1 MHQYQETAINS
12 RDQDVPQ
19 EALTAASGN
28 RKKRRLWPVLLGAIV
43 ILLAAGV
50 VVFRSIGYWL
60 IVEDP
65 LQSADAI
72 VVLSGGLPHRS
83 IEAARLFHAG
93 YAPEVW
99 ITKSVGYARDLDPM
113 GIQYIGEEVYSR
125 EILLRFGVPASAIH
139 ILETPVFSTE
149 EEVGVISRQ
158 ANQTNKTRV
167 IIVTSPPHT
176 RRVRRLWKVLVGE
189 HPQAIVRSSP
199 GDPYD
204 PGRWWH
210 TTQDALAVMRES
222 LGLLNA
228 WAGLPVRPPSR

>member
-12 RDQDVPQ
+12 RNHEVPQ
-19 EALTAASGN
+19 ETVTAATGN
-28 RKKRRLWPVLLGAIV
+28 RKKRRLWPALLGVLIV
-43 ILLAAGV
+43 SLVAGV

-72 VVLSGGLPHRS
+72 VVLSGGLPYRPV
-83 IEAARLFHAG
+83 EAARLFRAG

-125 EILLRFGVPASAIH
+125 EVLLHFGVPASAIR
-139 ILETPVFSTE
+139 ILEAPVFDTE
-149 EEVGVISRQ
+149 QEIGVISRQ
-158 ANQTNKTRV
+158 ANQTNKARV
-167 IIVTSPPHT
+167 IIVTSPSHT
-176 RRVRRLWKVLVGE
+176 RRVRRLWKVLVDE

-210 TTQDALAVMRES
+210 TTQDALGVMRES

>member
-1 MHQYQETAINS
+1 M
-12 RDQDVPQ
+12 
-19 EALTAASGN
+19 
-28 RKKRRLWPVLLGAIV
+28 
-43 ILLAAGV
+43 ILLVTGI
-50 VVFRSIGYWL
+50 VVFRGIGYWL

-72 VVLSGGLPHRS
+72 VVLSGGLPFRAV
-83 IEAARLFHAG
+83 EAAHLYHAG

-99 ITKSVGYARDLDPM
+99 VTKPVGYTGDLAPM
-113 GIQYIGEEVYSR
+113 GIQYIGDEVYSR
-125 EILLRFGVPASAIH
+125 EVLLHFGVPASAIR
-139 ILETPVFSTE
+139 ILETPIFSTE
-149 EEVGVISRQ
+149 EEIRVISTQ

-176 RRVRRLWKVLVGE
+176 RRVRRLWKVLVDD
-189 HPQAIVRSSP
+189 HPRAIVRSSP

-210 TTQDALAVMRES
+210 TTQDALGVMREA

-228 WAGLPVRPPSR
+228 WAGLPVRPSSR

>member
-1 MHQYQETAINS
+1 VEAVREVNINS
-12 RDQDVPQ
+12 GLETPI
-19 EALTAASGN
+19 TSH
-28 RKKRRLWPVLLGAIV
+28 RKKRHVWPLLLGALA
-43 ILLAAGV
+43 ILLVAGV

-72 VVLSGGLPHRS
+72 VVLSGGLPFRAV
-83 IEAARLFHAG
+83 EAARLYRAG
-93 YAPEVW
+93 YAPEIW
-99 ITKSVGYARDLDPM
+99 ITEPVGYAPDLNPM
-113 GIQYIGEEVYSR
+113 GIQFTGEEVYSR
-125 EILLRFGVPASAIH
+125 EVLLHFGVPPSAIR
-139 ILETPVFSTE
+139 ILEAPVFSTE
-149 EEVGVISRQ
+149 QEIGVISRQ
-158 ANQTNKTRV
+158 ALQNNKSRV

-176 RRVRRLWKVLVGE
+176 RRVRRLWKVLTNNR
-189 HPQAIVRSSP
+189 PQIIVRGSP

-210 TTQDALAVMRES
+210 TTQDALGVMRES